1 MLVDLGHRRRDHVA
15 LKCRELLVSTLETQD
30 SFKLICSDLAL
41 TYLSLPHH
49 HPCFVDRIRSIPDQ
63 HLARAV
69 VPLHAGG
76 LNRSLFPSSLH
87 SALRGLRCALAAAFP
102 MLPKVCETLRQG
114 AFYMASLGLSDCLD
128 LADSSQPRLTTP
140 GQKRSITS
148 EQGKAAI
155 KNTQPPISTKCPSD
169 FEQTEAI
176 NCPPQQ
182 P

>member
-1 MLVDLGHRRRDHVA
+1 MSDEQACENHP
-15 LKCRELLVSTLETQD
+15 
-30 SFKLICSDLAL
+30 FKLEWLEHAERPQESP
-41 TYLSLPHH
+41 SLP
-49 HPCFVDRIRSIPDQ
+49 SI
-63 HLARAV
+63 
-69 VPLHAGG
+69 
-76 LNRSLFPSSLH
+76 SSL
-87 SALRGLRCALAAAFP
+87 
-102 MLPKVCETLRQG
+102 TLRQVG
-114 AFYMASLGLSDCLD
+114 KALSSAAINQFGSAGCQQVLQTSLQQAAIDRWLQHGTRCTVASFRFWPVVAVVKTAF
-128 LADSSQPRLTTP
+128 

>member
-1 MLVDLGHRRRDHVA
+1 MGVPYDEILGNHSKGLPVRFY
-15 LKCRELLVSTLETQD
+15 TLW
-30 SFKLICSDLAL
+30 
-41 TYLSLPHH
+41 
-49 HPCFVDRIRSIPDQ
+49 
-63 HLARAV
+63 
-69 VPLHAGG
+69 
-76 LNRSLFPSSLH
+76 
-87 SALRGLRCALAAAFP
+87 
-102 MLPKVCETLRQG
+102 
-114 AFYMASLGLSDCLD
+114 
-128 LADSSQPRLTTP
+128 ADSSLKYPAEI

>member
-1 MLVDLGHRRRDHVA
+1 MN
-15 LKCRELLVSTLETQD
+15 CRLQD
-30 SFKLICSDLAL
+30 EVQSMCEGAEAW
-41 TYLSLPHH
+41 
-49 HPCFVDRIRSIPDQ
+49 C
-63 HLARAV
+63 
-69 VPLHAGG
+69 AG
-76 LNRSLFPSSLH
+76 NRKFW
-87 SALRGLRCALAAAFP
+87 AAA
-102 MLPKVCETLRQG
+102 V
-114 AFYMASLGLSDCLD
+114 
-128 LADSSQPRLTTP
+128 